1 MLDQVKSM
9 VKDNGIEYFFC
20 SFVELSGAPKAKL
33 VPASHVDD
41 MAREGAGFAG
51 FAADGNGG
59 VEHPAQR
66 LQLRLTLL
74 DQAKPFAHDLTRRAV
89 GRIIKCRQLV
99 LDGALY
105 LFRIDVLVPFRPRDR
120 ATLVGVDLNQTGV
133 DRKAFTTNKAGR
145 NARPDQPLE
154 YKPENI
160 VIPEA
165 LIARP
170 REHRV
175 IWNFILDAKPAEP
188 AIRKVD
194 LDFAAERS
202 L

>member
-1 MLDQVKSM
+1 MSSKGTAFEIRKLHFLRAGHGFGRRLDVDGVVRAAQ
-9 VKDNGIEYFFC
+9 I
-20 SFVELSGAPKAKL
+20 APARRR
-33 VPASHVDD
+33 AGQGRVD
-41 MAREGAGFAG
+41 A
-51 FAADGNGG
+51 
-59 VEHPAQR
+59 
-66 LQLRLTLL
+66 LRC
-74 DQAKPFAHDLTRRAV
+74 DLTRRAV

-175 IWNFILDAKPAEP
+175 IWNFILNAKPAEP

-194 LDFAAERS
+194 LDFATERS